1 MNPADHLDDHPRVR
15 VLSERFREID
25 VSMRDLPIYNPTV
38 TIEAIGF
45 RPFGA
50 DALLGVLVTPWFMNL
65 TLLPVERVPMDMAA
79 IGRTV
84 LVELPAGSR
93 TFAVNG
99 DDVTGL
105 YKAYSL
111 YSPMGTFQLPR
122 PGRRGGAPD
131 AGIADDASNSGT
143 QRRLVPAPATSTAAR
158 CCSAAGTRQGR
169 TTRSSATPLGNRSS
183 NRFAC
188 TRPSPIGRL
197 AVASLST
204 TRTAGIAGAL
214 PAQPLARIPHIL
226 SQVFPLCGTAHAVA
240 GLTAIE
246 AAFRCEASPAQRAFR
261 ALVLLAEQAAAS
273 AWRTMMDLRPSW
285 ANRRRSAP
293 TPRSAV
299 PPLPYAPSQGTTRG
313 NKSAAPSCG

>member
-1 MNPADHLDDHPRVR
+1 MKPCPDEPADHLDDHPRVR
-15 VLSERFREID
+15 VLSERFRQID
-25 VSMRDLPIYNPTV
+25 VSMRDLPIYNPKV

-65 TLLPVERVPMDMAA
+65 TLLPVQRVPMDMAA

-105 YKAYSL
+105 YKAYS
-111 YSPMGTFQLPR
+111 SGTLANGNLPASR

-143 QRRLVPAPATSTAAR
+143 QSTAWFPHRQPRPPRVAVPPPAR
-158 CCSAAGTRQGR
+158 VRGR
-169 TTRSSATPLGNRSS
+169 TTRSWRLPLGNRSS

-188 TRPSPIGRL
+188 TRPSPMDVWPWR
-197 AVASLST
+197 ACPPPAP
-204 TRTAGIAGAL
+204 RAL
-214 PAQPLARIPHIL
+214 PAHSRRSRSRIPHSL
-226 SQVFPLCGTAHAVA
+226 SQLFPLCGTAHAVA
-240 GLTAIE
+240 GM
-246 AAFRCEASPAQRAFR
+246 RRSRRPCGRGPAG
-261 ALVLLAEQAAAS
+261 AAS
-273 AWRTMMDLRPSW
+273 
-285 ANRRRSAP
+285 
-293 TPRSAV
+293 
-299 PPLPYAPSQGTTRG
+299 LP
-313 NKSAAPSCG
+313 